1 MMTPMNALYNHVR
14 AHPNDTAFTY
24 GEVAWTYY
32 DLIMSTERLARS
44 FLRLG
49 IQQGD
54 RVVLHM
60 PNLPDMA
67 VAVYACFRIGA
78 IAVPMNLR
86 FKTPELRRMFQRL
99 RPAIYIGEE
108 QLYAYVD
115 SIESELLPL
124 DRRFIS
130 GVKETYAGIRPLQ
143 TLYEAVDEQ
152 PLPFQPRGN
161 TPVLLLTTSGTTGEP
176 KFVTHT
182 AATLTATM
190 ETFLH
195 WHLDE
200 EQTALVAAPMV
211 HGAGL
216 FTFLACVYHGAPA
229 VLVERFDPG
238 VVLDRIETHGVTWL
252 IGLPFMFHG
261 LLAQQHMRPRRINAL
276 QFSLSGGD
284 VCPVRLQEDF

>member
-24 GEVAWTYY
+24 GEVVWTYY

-130 GVKETYAGIRPLQ
+130 GLKETYAGIRPLQ
-143 TLYEAVDEQ
+143 TLYEAVDEEAL
-152 PLPFQPRGN
+152 PLQPRSN

-200 EQTALVAAPMV
+200 EQTALVA
-211 HGAGL
+211 
-216 FTFLACVYHGAPA
+216 
-229 VLVERFDPG
+229 
-238 VVLDRIETHGVTWL
+238 
-252 IGLPFMFHG
+252 
-261 LLAQQHMRPRRINAL
+261 
-276 QFSLSGGD
+276 
-284 VCPVRLQEDF
+284 